1 MLISG
6 IHTHSG
12 PAGYFQYV
20 LYEVGHLIAE
30 CCYSGDIIII
40 IAHHMIYYIASSAAT
55 NMHVM
60 LRVSKMTI
68 GTALP
73 ACVHELNKIMKRL
86 FNSSSLS
93 DTHRMSCTTLL
104 ALSYC
109 GHEKLERGQ
118 GLGAVSSL
126 ILGPHTFI
134 CSLGIDCTHVHQC
147 RFSMLCLA
155 AESKLFGTNLG
166 SLFQHYRCITNTYV
180 WEL

>member
-1 MLISG
+1 MQSIYGGLYTDDNVLISG

-40 IAHHMIYYIASSAAT
+40 IAHHMMYMYYIPSSAAPD
-55 NMHVM
+55 MHVM
-60 LRVSKMTI
+60 LRVSTMAIIEII

-73 ACVHELNKIMKRL
+73 ACAHELNKHGLMKGL

-109 GHEKLERGQ
+109 G
-118 GLGAVSSL
+118 
-126 ILGPHTFI
+126 P
-134 CSLGIDCTHVHQC
+134 
-147 RFSMLCLA
+147 
-155 AESKLFGTNLG
+155 
-166 SLFQHYRCITNTYV
+166 
-180 WEL
+180 